1 MFTGLLHC
9 YYVVQIS
16 LFYSEPNIKQKG
28 VKMGILELILGILL
42 FLFLANFIL
51 ALVPIPRGL
60 GGTVVAILILV
71 LIWRLVF

>member
-1 MFTGLLHC
+1 
-9 YYVVQIS
+9 
-16 LFYSEPNIKQKG
+16 
-28 VKMGILELILGILL
+28 MGILELILGILL